1 MQSSSNKIILIL
13 YKLHIREFYYKNY
26 RLADHISSLVPF
38 QTIIRIYISSIKSE
52 YVIIEVILKDQCFS
66 TERYHTV

>member
-13 YKLHIREFYYKNY
+13 YKLDIRQFYYKNSK
-26 RLADHISSLVPF
+26 LTDMIPALTSF
-38 QTIIRIYISSIKSE
+38 QTIIRIYVSSIESE

-66 TERYHTV
+66 TERYNTV